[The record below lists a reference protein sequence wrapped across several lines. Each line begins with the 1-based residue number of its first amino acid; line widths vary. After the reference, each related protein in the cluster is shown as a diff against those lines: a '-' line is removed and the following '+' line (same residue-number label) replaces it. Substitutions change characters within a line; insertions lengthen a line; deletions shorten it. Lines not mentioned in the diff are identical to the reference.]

1 MFFVNVGFAAMLFFE
16 MLETDRV
23 MIGWGAVAL
32 VSISIVKNVSIAVYF
47 ICKQIASKCK
57 RRKEIKQERRVEE
70 RKAEDKGRYL
80 ILNINE
86 HK

>member
-47 ICKQIASKCK
+47 ICK
-57 RRKEIKQERRVEE
+57 
-70 RKAEDKGRYL
+70 
-80 ILNINE
+80 
-86 HK
+86 